1 MNDQFDRQSFLGAD
15 SVDKLDALR
24 IGVCGLGGGG
34 SHVVQQSA
42 HVGVGHQ
49 FISDPDIAKD
59 VNLNRLIGATVQDV
73 ETERLKAEI
82 GQRLVHG
89 LLPHA
94 EVVMIA
100 KTWQEEAELL
110 RTCHIIFGC
119 LDGYGERAQLETFCR
134 RFLIPLIDIGMDVHK
149 LEQGYDISGQVI
161 LSMPG
166 DHCMRCYGFI
176 TEAKLEAEARLY
188 GDAGA
193 NPQVVWPNGVLASTA
208 VGLAVNLICPW
219 NSPIGS
225 TYLEY
230 DGNRHTVTPSN
241 RLCAVKGRPC
251 RHYHAADVGDPFYS
265 QPHEAAA

>member
-1 MNDQFDRQSFLGAD
+1 MSDQFDRQSFLGPD
-15 SVDKLDALR
+15 SVEKLEALR
-24 IGVCGLGGGG
+24 VGVCGLGGGG

-42 HVGVGHQ
+42 HVGIGHHLL
-49 FISDPDIAKD
+49 SDPDVAKD
-59 VNLNRLIGATVQDV
+59 VNLNRLIGATVEDV
-73 ETERLKAEI
+73 EDERLKAEI
-82 GQRLVHG
+82 SQRLVHG
-89 LLPHA
+89 LLPKA

-100 KTWQEEAELL
+100 KIWQEEAALL

-119 LDGYGERAQLETFCR
+119 LDGYGERAQLEAFCR

-176 TEAKLEAEARLY
+176 TDAKLEAEARLY

-219 NSPIGS
+219 NRPIGS

-230 DGNRHTVTPSN
+230 DGNQHTVMHSN
-241 RLCAVKGRPC
+241 RLRAVKGRPC
-251 RHYHAADVGDPFYS
+251 RHYHAIDVGDPFFA
-265 QPHEAAA
+265 PPLAAVA